1 MKQAFEI
8 KDKAIRDAA
17 ELIVDEIKAIGADE
31 GETWVSRN
39 VLTEVYYELGK
50 ISMVRTVYSDKVSI
64 KLLKDKRK
72 GTITLNSFDPKDIKQ
87 AVADARQAAL
97 TAAPDE
103 AEGIAELQEN
113 VSFSSGDNAPD
124 LDLMYQQLTDML
136 ADTKRDFPKI
146 SFDSIG
152 FEHNYS
158 EKLYANT
165 NGVWLSD
172 EQGIYQL
179 SNMFIAK
186 DGEKASSFNYFGNVY
201 EDPSERVLESG
212 RVKRLLD
219 ETQRQIVTEQFEGS
233 FVGDIV
239 ITPGCLENFL
249 WYIGS
254 TYLQD
259 SALISGT
266 SPWKEKIGEQ
276 VASALV
282 NIELVA
288 ESPELPGTSNLSGD
302 GYVAENMPVIEGG
315 VLKNFV
321 LSRYGA
327 SKTGLK
333 RSANSGSTFVFGKGE
348 TPLEELIAGVERG
361 ILLGRFSGGNPGP
374 AGDLSGVAKNSFLI
388 KNGKITKPLS
398 EVMIAGNLGD
408 MLRDTVAVSQ
418 ERENSGYW
426 LLPWIR
432 VSGVTISG
440 K

>member
-50 ISMVRTVYSDKVSI
+50 ISMVRTVFSDKVSI
-64 KLLKDKRK
+64 KLLKYKRK

-87 AVADARQAAL
+87 AVADAWQAAL

-103 AEGIAELQEN
+103 AEGIAELREN
-113 VSFSSGDNAPD
+113 VSFSSGEKAPD

-152 FEHNYS
+152 VEHNYS

-165 NGVWLSD
+165 NGVRLSD

-186 DGEKASSFNYFGNVY
+186 DGEKASSFNYFGTVY
-201 EDPSERVLESG
+201 EDPSERVVESG

-388 KNGKITKPLS
+388 ENGKVTKSLS

-408 MLRDTVAVSQ
+408 MLRDTVAGSQ

-432 VSGVTISG
+432 ISGVTISG

>member
-1 MKQAFEI
+1 MKKAFEV
-8 KDKAIRDAA
+8 KDKAIVDAA

-50 ISMVRTVYSDKVSI
+50 ISMVRTVFSDKVSI

-87 AVADARQAAL
+87 AVADAWQAAL

-103 AEGIAELQEN
+103 AEGIAELREN
-113 VSFSSGDNAPD
+113 VSFSSGEKAPD

-136 ADTKRDFPKI
+136 ADTTRDFPKI

-152 FEHNYS
+152 VEHNYS

-165 NGVWLSD
+165 NGVRLSD

-179 SNMFIAK
+179 SNMFIARE
-186 DGEKASSFNYFGNVY
+186 GETASSFNYFGTVY
-201 EDPSERVLESG
+201 ENPSERILESG

-276 VASALV
+276 VAGVLV

-388 KNGKITKPLS
+388 ENGKVTKPLS

>member
-1 MKQAFEI
+1 MKKAFEV
-8 KDKAIRDAA
+8 KDKAILDAA

-87 AVADARQAAL
+87 AVADAWQAAL

-103 AEGIAELQEN
+103 AEGIAELREN
-113 VSFSSGDNAPD
+113 VSFSSGEKAPD
-124 LDLMYQQLTDML
+124 LDLMYQQMTDML

-152 FEHNYS
+152 VEHNYS

-165 NGVWLSD
+165 NGVRLSD

-179 SNMFIAK
+179 SNMFIAR
-186 DGEKASSFNYFGNVY
+186 DGETASSFNYFGTVY
-201 EDPSERVLESG
+201 ENPSERVLESG

-259 SALISGT
+259 SAMISGT

-333 RSANSGSTFVFGKGE
+333 RSANSGSTFVIGKGE
-348 TPLEELIAGVERG
+348 TLLEELITGVERG

-388 KNGKITKPLS
+388 ENGKVTKPLS

>member
-1 MKQAFEI
+1 MKKAFKV
-8 KDKAIRDAA
+8 KDKAILSAA

-31 GETWVSRN
+31 GETWVSRSI
-39 VLTEVYYELGK
+39 LTELYYELGK
-50 ISMVRTVYSDKVSI
+50 ISMVRTVFSDKVGI

-72 GTITLNSFDPKDIKQ
+72 GTVNLNSFAPEDIKS
-87 AVADARQAAL
+87 AVADAWQAAQS
-97 TAAPDE
+97 AAPDE

-113 VSFSSGDNAPD
+113 SSLSSGEKAPD
-124 LDLMYQQLTDML
+124 LDRIYQQLTDLL
-136 ADTKRDFPKI
+136 ADSRQDFPKI

-152 FEHNYS
+152 IEHNYS

-165 NGVWLSD
+165 NGVRLSED
-172 EQGIYQL
+172 QGLYQL
-179 SNMFIAK
+179 SNMFMAK
-186 DGEKASSFNYFGNVY
+186 DGDKTSSFNYFGTVY
-201 EDPSERVLESG
+201 EDPSERITESN
-212 RVKRLLD
+212 RVRRMLD
-219 ETQRQIVTEQFEGS
+219 ETQHQIVTEQIEGS
-233 FVGDIV
+233 FVGDLV
-239 ITPGCLENFL
+239 ITPGCLENIVWFAAD
-249 WYIGS
+249 

-259 SALISGT
+259 GAMISGT
-266 SPWKEKIGEQ
+266 SPWKEKLGQQ
-276 VASALV
+276 VASPLV
-282 NIELVA
+282 KIELVA
-288 ESPELPGTSNLSGD
+288 EHPELPGTSQLSGD

-315 VLKNFV
+315 VLKNFI

-327 SKTGLK
+327 SKTGLR
-333 RSANSGSTFVFGKGE
+333 RSANSGGSYVFGKGE

-361 ILLGRFSGGNPGP
+361 VLLGRFSGGEPSP

-388 KNGKITKPLS
+388 ENGKVTKPLS

-432 VSGVTISG
+432 VSNVNISG

>member
-1 MKQAFEI
+1 MKKAFEV
-8 KDKAIRDAA
+8 KDKAILDAA
-17 ELIVDEIKAIGADE
+17 ELIVDEIRTIGGDE

-50 ISMVRTVYSDKVSI
+50 ISMVRTVFSDKVSI

-87 AVADARQAAL
+87 AVADAWQAAL

-103 AEGIAELQEN
+103 AEGIAELREN
-113 VSFSSGDNAPD
+113 VSFSSGEKAPD
-124 LDLMYQQLTDML
+124 LDLMYQQMTDML

-152 FEHNYS
+152 VEHNYS

-165 NGVWLSD
+165 NGVRLSD

-179 SNMFIAK
+179 SNMFIAR
-186 DGEKASSFNYFGNVY
+186 DGETASSFNYFGTVY
-201 EDPSERVLESG
+201 ENPSERVLESG

-259 SALISGT
+259 SAMISGT

-333 RSANSGSTFVFGKGE
+333 RSANSGSTFVIGKGE
-348 TPLEELIAGVERG
+348 TLLEELITGVERG

-388 KNGKITKPLS
+388 ENGKVTKPLS